1 MTQEPQEQGELC
13 LGIVTKLRWTANGQ
27 CGAIEYAEWNGSV
40 FFHSRQVIGA
50 SLSIGAPVTFT
61 RGFHVDQ
68 TGRRIRCAKNIERI
82 CPYDYRAG
90 DRTAPRDDFG
100 NLIEPTRRG
109 VVLEFR
115 AEKGWGLI
123 ESDDRTEKIWVH
135 HSDIVADGFR
145 TLAIGDRVVYELS
158 CDESGRVRAVNVR
171 VESNAPGEDL
181 IGVSAR
187 SGA

>member
-1 MTQEPQEQGELC
+1 VNQEPQEHGELC
-13 LGIVTKLRWTANGQ
+13 LGIVSKLRWTANGQ
-27 CGAIEYAEWNGSV
+27 CGAIEYAEWHGSV
-40 FFHSRQVIGA
+40 FFHSRQVTGA
-50 SLSIGAPVTFT
+50 SLSVGAPVTFT
-61 RGFHVDQ
+61 HGFHVDQ

-82 CPYDYRAG
+82 CPYDYHAD

-135 HSDIVADGFR
+135 HSDILADGFR
-145 TLAIGDRVVYELS
+145 TLSIGDHVSYERS
-158 CDESGRVRAVNVR
+158 SDESGRVRAVNVR
-171 VESNAPGEDL
+171 VESNAPGEGL
-181 IGVSAR
+181 ST
-187 SGA
+187 